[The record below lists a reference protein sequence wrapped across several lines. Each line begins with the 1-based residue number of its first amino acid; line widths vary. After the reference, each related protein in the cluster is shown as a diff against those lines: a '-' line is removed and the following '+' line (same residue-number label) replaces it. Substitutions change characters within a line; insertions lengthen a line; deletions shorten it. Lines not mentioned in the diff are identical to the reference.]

1 MTKNRSEQKGEDEF
15 IQLKAM
21 GTFNITLSVFN
32 CVITP
37 ICFCKVYTFTEIQ
50 DKYLLLNDT
59 DVNNNPDIEICILT
73 SDWCS
78 FLQVFAY

>member
-15 IQLKAM
+15 IQLKAT

-32 CVITP
+32 CVI
-37 ICFCKVYTFTEIQ
+37 
-50 DKYLLLNDT
+50 LNFAY
-59 DVNNNPDIEICILT
+59 NPDNEICIMT

-78 FLQVFAY
+78 FLHVFAY